1 VNAARV
7 LETLAAAGVSVRRA
21 GDRLKL
27 KSASTGTIPADLLAL
42 AREHKGELLAAL
54 SDPEAVAALRAH
66 LLAICRSHALPE
78 RLVANLP
85 DAELEGC
92 ELLSPEGL
100 VRWVQVLGE
109 NERMRKGIAPPGW
122 TQASYCHHCGPVK
135 LWAGAPLHVIGCP
148 WCHVRKAAGQVPR
161 PAVTC
166 ATCKHMRRMP
176 QTSPAGMQSCKDGHG
191 MHYAHAEHV
200 CDDWRPAISTV
211 ENRERLP

>member
-1 VNAARV
+1 MSWAQR
-7 LETLAAAGVSVRRA
+7 LESLRA
-21 GDRLKL
+21 GKAPPCQLTKL
-27 KSASTGTIPADLLAL
+27 PKPTFVSFGSKQDGRFHPESAANAPDHA
-42 AREHKGELLAAL
+42 E
-54 SDPEAVAALRAH
+54 LRAH

-148 WCHVRKAAGQVPR
+148 WCHVRKAGGQVPR

-166 ATCKHMRRMP
+166 ATCQHMRRMP
-176 QTSPAGMQSCKDGHG
+176 QTSPAGMQSCKAGHG

>member
-1 VNAARV
+1 MNAAHV

-100 VRWVQVLGE
+100 ARWVQVLAE
-109 NERMRKGIAPPGW
+109 NERMREGIPPPCW
-122 TQASYCHHCGPVK
+122 TQASHCRHCGPVL
-135 LWAGAPLHVIGCP
+135 LWQGAPLQVLGCP
-148 WCHVRKAAGQVPR
+148 WCQVRRAGGKVPR
-161 PAVTC
+161 PAFTC
-166 ATCKHMRRMP
+166 DGCAHQQHRAD
-176 QTSPAGMQSCKDGHG
+176 TSDAGMHGCTKGHRL
-191 MHYAHAEHV
+191 HYAHQPRT
-200 CDDWRPAISTV
+200 CTDWHALKAPT
-211 ENRERLP
+211 